1 MEQIFIVVANTVFL
15 PPDQT
20 IPDQGCLNP
29 FIDFWS
35 LILVEVTSRELF
47 KPPRGVVA
55 RCENVRVGELGSFES
70 GGCQDAI
77 PAHIGTTER
86 HMGGRTILATQKS
99 GLVGDLTRTA
109 QPIQAAKQLP
119 FDGGQCM

>member
-1 MEQIFIVVANTVFL
+1 MFKNLSVISCFQNIFGTNFHSGGEYCIFATR
-15 PPDQT
+15 PDQT
-20 IPDQGCLNP
+20 ITDQGCLNP

-99 GLVGDLTRTA
+99 GLVGD
-109 QPIQAAKQLP
+109 
-119 FDGGQCM
+119 